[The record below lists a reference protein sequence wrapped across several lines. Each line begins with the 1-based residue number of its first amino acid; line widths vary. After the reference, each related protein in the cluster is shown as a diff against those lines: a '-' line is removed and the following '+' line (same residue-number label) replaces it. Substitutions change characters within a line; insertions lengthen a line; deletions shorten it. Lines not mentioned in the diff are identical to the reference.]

1 MVRERFGGPAC
12 RIFRLLLLKRNL
24 EQKQI
29 AEMVTLLFYMALTS
43 VNVSFSFTGD
53 DTRQGHSRITL

>member
-1 MVRERFGGPAC
+1 
-12 RIFRLLLLKRNL
+12 L